1 MTNSLLELSVALMVI
16 LLLSAG
22 ILLWLKQNKK
32 SHPMLPW
39 LVLVIMLI
47 AGLVGVKY
55 LGEAMGFITPASNA
69 ANNPYLAAL
78 HLLQQPYPAYTTPN
92 NLAVAHREPLVE
104 RFQKME
110 QLDIGDV
117 KNRVSALLAMVQ
129 SAPATGQPGI
139 YNMRMTSDIQAR
151 WEELRR
157 ELIKRAEQ
165 PGLAR

>member
-1 MTNSLLELSVALMVI
+1 MTNSLLELSIALMII

-22 ILLWLKQNKK
+22 VLLWLKQNKK

-39 LVLVIMLI
+39 LVLVIMLV

-55 LGEAMGFITPASNA
+55 LGEAMGFITPASNPN
-69 ANNPYLAAL
+69 NNPYLAAL
-78 HLLQQPYPAYTTPN
+78 NLLQQPYSAYTTLN

-104 RFQKME
+104 RFQKMG
-110 QLDIGDV
+110 QLEIGDL
-117 KNRVSALLAMVQ
+117 KNQVSTLLAMVQ